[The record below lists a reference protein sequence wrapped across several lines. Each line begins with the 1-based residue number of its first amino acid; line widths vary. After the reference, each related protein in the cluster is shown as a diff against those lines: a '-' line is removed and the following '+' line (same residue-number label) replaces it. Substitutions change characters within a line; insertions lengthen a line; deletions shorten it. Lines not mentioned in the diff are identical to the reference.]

1 MILNRLDYPFRNL
14 MNDCQIIVLSEELP
28 SVVLKPTTSETT
40 ISLRLAPQYSDGIKT
55 SCFQWKRVEEIWTA
69 NLELDVQILID
80 SLCHNESSP
89 EGIGKLYQSKSEPSS
104 FKLTVYNYSTLE

>member
-1 MILNRLDYPFRNL
+1 

-28 SVVLKPTTSETT
+28 SVVLKATISETT
-40 ISLRLAPQYSDGIKT
+40 IFLRLPPQYSDWIKT

-69 NLELDVQILID
+69 SLELDAQILID

-89 EGIGKLYQSKSEPSS
+89 EGIGKLYQSKFEPSN
-104 FKLTVYNYSTLE
+104 FELTVYNYFSLE